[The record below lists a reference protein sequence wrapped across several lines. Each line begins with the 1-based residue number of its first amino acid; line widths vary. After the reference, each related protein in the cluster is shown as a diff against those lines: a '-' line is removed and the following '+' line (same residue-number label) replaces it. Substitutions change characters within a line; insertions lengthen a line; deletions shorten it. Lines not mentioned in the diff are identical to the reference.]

1 LWISETILVEV
12 KQVQAQP
19 VLHFAFTE
27 IVQVR
32 LPVPVLR

>member
-1 LWISETILVEV
+1 LSISETIVAEI

-32 LPVPVLR
+32 LPAPVLR